1 TKIDD
6 HHLLVKLLKAGK
18 QTVASIRKS
27 RKFISLGDAATQADW
42 RLVAKT
48 YGASEEDITTL
59 QAEAARL
66 AYQGESPSVLTDHL
80 IDAVRHLTDWDAEK
94 LLAPAK
100 QPARRTKPNSAAP
113 EDPLEPSQQLRA
125 GIHHLAREDAKE
137 GKIILQ
143 QRHLHNPLRQQ
154 NLAPAVPA
162 QSDRVA
168 ELEKQ
173 VRDLSAQLK
182 EADKAAA
189 LIRGLQA
196 DRDRLEREN
205 RQLQQLLQE
214 NTD

>member
-1 TKIDD
+1 
-6 HHLLVKLLKAGK
+6 
-18 QTVASIRKS
+18 
-27 RKFISLGDAATQADW
+27 GDSATQADW
-42 RLVAKT
+42 QLVAKT
-48 YGASEEDITTL
+48 YGASSEDLATL

-66 AYQGESPSVLTDHL
+66 AHQGESPSVLTDHL

-100 QPARRTKPNSAAP
+100 RTTRPTQLIPTAAP
-113 EDPLEPSQQLRA
+113 EDPLHPSQQLHA
-125 GIHHLAREDAKE
+125 GIHHLAREDAKD
-137 GKIILQ
+137 GKIIPQ
-143 QRHLHNPLRQQ
+143 QRHLQKALRQQ

-189 LIRGLQA
+189 LIQGLQA
-196 DRDRLEREN
+196 DRDRLAKEN
-205 RQLQQLLQE
+205 LQLQQLLQE
-214 NTD
+214 NTDKESQIHHLQEQIAN

>member
-1 TKIDD
+1 
-6 HHLLVKLLKAGK
+6 
-18 QTVASIRKS
+18 
-27 RKFISLGDAATQADW
+27 GDSATQADW
-42 RLVAKT
+42 QLVAKT
-48 YGASEEDITTL
+48 YGASSEDLATL

-66 AYQGESPSVLTDHL
+66 AHQGESPAVLTNHL
-80 IDAVRHLTDWDAEK
+80 LEAVRHLTDWDAEK
-94 LLAPAK
+94 LLDPAK

-125 GIHHLAREDAKE
+125 GVHYLPREDAKE
-137 GKIILQ
+137 GKIIPQ
-143 QRHLHNPLRQQ
+143 QGHLDNALRQQ
-154 NLAPAVPA
+154 NFTPAVVS